1 MYLNHP
7 PERTS
12 EVVAAIDPGKS
23 KVGLVLAVGDDV
35 VFVGSTTPGALIRV
49 LSLLSRYYRNITLIA
64 GRSASLEH
72 VTDALP
78 PNIRLVLLEES
89 NLPTL
94 RLEARV
100 RDDALDALRIY
111 RRGKA
116 FLIQKAIEDAT
127 SSS

>member
-1 MYLNHP
+1 M
-7 PERTS
+7 
-12 EVVAAIDPGKS
+12 VAIDPGKS
-23 KVGLVLAVGDDV
+23 KVGLVLAVGDNV
-35 VFVGSTTPGALIRV
+35 IFIGSTTPGAFIRA

-72 VTDALP
+72 VLVAPP
-78 PNIRLVLLEES
+78 PNVRLVLLEES
-89 NLPTL
+89 DLPTL

-116 FLIQKAIEDAT
+116 LLIRKAIEDAT
-127 SSS
+127 SSSS